1 MGVKEFIKLN
11 ERKSNEK
18 KTLEAIE
25 KMIYN
30 IDNSKCDNK
39 KELAKEREL
48 IKNYLKYSKKEL
60 TEVDLKLK
68 IYNVCNKY
76 KMDKIKQEDIEAL
89 IKICED
95 L

>member
-11 ERKSNEK
+11 ERKSNEE

-39 KELAKEREL
+39 EELAKEREL

-60 TEVDLKLK
+60 TEVDLRLK
-68 IYNVCNKY
+68 IWLEYKQNKFY
-76 KMDKIKQEDIEAL
+76 KKPCIK
-89 IKICED
+89 
-95 L
+95 

>member
-11 ERKSNEK
+11 ERKADEE

-30 IDNSKCDNK
+30 IENSKCDNR
-39 KELAKEREL
+39 KELAKEKEL

-76 KMDKIKQEDIEAL
+76 KIDKIKQEDIEAL
-89 IKICED
+89 IELCEG

>member
-11 ERKSNEK
+11 ERKSNEE

-39 KELAKEREL
+39 EELAKEREL

-60 TEVDLKLK
+60 TEVDLRLK
-68 IYNVCNKY
+68 IYNVCYKY
-76 KMDKIKQEDIEAL
+76 KMDKIEQEDIEAL